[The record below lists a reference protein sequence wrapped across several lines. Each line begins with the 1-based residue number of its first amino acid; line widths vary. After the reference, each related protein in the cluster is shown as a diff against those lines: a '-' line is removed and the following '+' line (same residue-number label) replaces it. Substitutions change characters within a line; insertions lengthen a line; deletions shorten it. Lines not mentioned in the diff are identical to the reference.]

1 MAISPFLLDCRV
13 PIYQQFFFQLL
24 SLQVSGDACEVSFLK
39 GFWRLL
45 LLVQV
50 PYFENDCDRQWASQV
65 AQTAKNPPAM
75 HETWVRSLGGK
86 IRWRREWLPTPVFLP
101 RELHGQRSLVGYSPW
116 SCKETDTTEQLTYT
130 HTHTHTHTTGNT
142 EVVEVKT

>member
-1 MAISPFLLDCRV
+1 MAISPFLLDCTV
-13 PIYQQFFFQLL
+13 SIYQQFFFQLL

-39 GFWRLL
+39 SFWRLLL

-50 PYFENDCDRQWASQV
+50 PYFENDCDRQWASLV

-86 IRWRREWLPTPVFLP
+86 ICWRREWLPTPVFLP

-116 SCKETDTTEQLTYT
+116 SCKETDMTEQLTFT
-130 HTHTHTHTTGNT
+130 HTHTHTHTHQAIQ
-142 EVVEVKT
+142 KQWK